1 MKRLDILLLG
11 LAWLAAVQGAA
22 AAQPLDMVILKNG
35 DEHLGRVSV
44 EAFAL
49 DTVYGRIVLPRA
61 LVAEITVARGT
72 HVVRTVDGGRISGRI
87 DLGEILIERTAF
99 APLSASFA
107 DVAEMQLAP
116 SATPP
121 PASPDRVEL
130 SNGDVLWGQVPVP
143 HIVLDTAVGA
153 RRIAR
158 AELAALDVAFIDREL
173 RGRVTP
179 RGGSARVPVTLSEQT
194 FEVRIASGQTIAIPV
209 AQVTTVTFDAPRQAA
224 PAPAVRRDRLR
235 IGGLG
240 PELVVIPPGEFLRG
254 DTRGDGDPDE
264 RPVTAV
270 RIPHG
275 FALGRYE
282 VTFEEYDSFC
292 EATGRP
298 KPSDEG
304 WGRGR
309 RPVVNVSWRDAVAYA
324 QWLSEQSGARYRLP
338 TSAEWEY
345 AARAGG
351 QARYPWGDELGR
363 DRANCAGCGS
373 PWDGVAVAPVGR
385 FDPNAFGLY
394 DVAGNVWEWVEDCW
408 HPSYENAPRDG
419 SAYTTGGECDKR
431 VVRGGS
437 WSTPPTELRSANR
450 WRDFNVRT
458 SDDIGFRIARD
469 L

>member
-1 MKRLDILLLG
+1 MRWLNVPVLG
-11 LAWLAAVQGAA
+11 LAWLAAVQA
-22 AAQPLDMVILKNG
+22 AAQPQDTVILKNG
-35 DEHLGRVSV
+35 DEHLGRVTVS
-44 EAFAL
+44 EFAIS
-49 DTVYGRIVLPRA
+49 TAYGRFVLPRA
-61 LVAEITVARGT
+61 LVAEITATGGA
-72 HVVRTVDGGRISGRI
+72 HVVRTVDGGRLSGRVE
-87 DLGEILIERTAF
+87 LGEMLIERTAF

-116 SATPP
+116 IGTPL
-121 PASPDRVEL
+121 PAAPDRIEL

-143 HIVLDTAVGA
+143 HIVLDTAVGPRRVA
-153 RRIAR
+153 RE
-158 AELAALDVAFIDREL
+158 ELAVLDVALIEKEL

-179 RGGSARVPVTLSEQT
+179 RGVKTRVPVTLAEQT

-209 AQVTTVTFDAPRQAA
+209 AQITSVRFDAALLA
-224 PAPAVRRDRLR
+224 PSAPAVLRDRLR
-235 IGGLG
+235 AGGLG

-270 RIPHG
+270 RIARSL
-275 FALGRYE
+275 ALGRYE

-292 EATGRP
+292 EATGRA

-309 RPVVNVSWRDAVAYA
+309 RPVVNVSWRDAKAYA
-324 QWLSEQSGARYRLP
+324 QWLSEQSEARYRLP

-351 QARYPWGDELGR
+351 QTRYPWGDELGR

-385 FDPNAFGLY
+385 FEPNAFGLY

-408 HPSYENAPRDG
+408 YPGYENAPRDG
-419 SAYTTGGECDKR
+419 SAYTAGGECDKR

-437 WSTPPTELRSANR
+437 WSTPPAELRSANR
-450 WRDFNVRT
+450 WRDFNVRA